1 MGNTVNVTTANFDVE
16 VMRAAEPVVIDF
28 WAPWCG
34 PCRMIGPV
42 LEDLAARYA
51 GQVKVAKINVDE
63 QPQLANVFKV
73 QGIPT
78 LYVLHGG
85 NVIDR
90 VVGFGGKAALEG
102 LFADLAQKAVSATH

>member
-42 LEDLAARYA
+42 LEALAAQYA

-63 QPQLANVFKV
+63 QPQLANTFQV

-78 LYVLHGG
+78 LYVMHGG
-85 NVIDR
+85 NIVDR
-90 VVGFGGKAALEG
+90 VVGFGGKASLEG
-102 LFADLAQKAVSATH
+102 LFADLAQRAVSATH